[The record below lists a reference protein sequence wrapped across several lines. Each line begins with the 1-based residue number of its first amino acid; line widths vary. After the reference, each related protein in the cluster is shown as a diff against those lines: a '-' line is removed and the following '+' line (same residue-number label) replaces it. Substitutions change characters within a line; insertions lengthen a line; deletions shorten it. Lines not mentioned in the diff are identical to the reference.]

1 MNKLG
6 FALLSATL
14 ALASSIIRA
23 ELAVIVSIKN
33 PVSTLR
39 SDQVEQLFLGKFNA
53 FPDGSQA
60 MALDLPKGT
69 ARDTFYQRI
78 AGRNNN
84 QMKAYWSKIVFSGS
98 GQPPKEATSAQDVV
112 NQVAKS
118 ANLIGY
124 VEKTSI
130 NNSVK
135 IVLLLP

>member
-1 MNKLG
+1 MNKPG
-6 FALLSATL
+6 IALLAATL
-14 ALASSIIRA
+14 ALSSSIA
-23 ELAVIVSIKN
+23 LADMVIIVSIKN

-60 MALDLPKGT
+60 IALDLPKGLT
-69 ARDTFYQRI
+69 RDTFYQRV
-78 AGRNNN
+78 AGRNSS

-98 GQPPKEATSAQDVV
+98 GQPPKEATSAQDMV

-124 VEKTSI
+124 VDKANI

>member
-6 FALLSATL
+6 ITLLSATL
-14 ALASSIIRA
+14 ALSSSITQA
-23 ELAVIVSIKN
+23 EMVVIVSIKN
-33 PVSTLR
+33 PVSILR
-39 SDQVEQLFLGKFNA
+39 IDQVEQLFLGKFYA

-60 MALDLPKGT
+60 LALDLPKGP
-69 ARDTFYQRI
+69 ARDAFYQRI

-112 NQVAKS
+112 SQVAKS

-124 VEKTSI
+124 VDKAAI